1 MRSSILLYILLCIMA
16 ISCHRIA
23 STDKSLED
31 IETLMYSYPDS
42 AYESLKR
49 YDRINLH
56 TKRDFALYRLL
67 LAEGRYK
74 TYHPDTVDIALTD
87 AAEYFK
93 SADENVRAVRTLFC
107 KAEIYRENGE
117 IGKGICVSEEALSL
131 IDTVAEPFQAGRLH
145 YQISELYNAVWN
157 GPQQLFHAE
166 KAMDY
171 FMKADTLDFLTDAR
185 LWYGNSLSQMNR
197 NKEGVN
203 ILEQLL
209 EEVSGNNDTVA
220 VCQVL
225 SYLGN
230 AYMWERDYRNGYS
243 AFRRLQILQADQ
255 MEKRDMQ
262 LLLWSAIES
271 KVPDKEIE
279 AIADLLRLYYGG
291 DSLIEEYFVRKG
303 DYRNAYTLLKNETEE
318 LNDTYV
324 NLLRDTSREYVVMS
338 HQDKLNAADAR
349 VSSMKI
355 IIILTI
361 IIGVISLVLLI
372 VFALFYIQKKN
383 NRIEK
388 LLGRVSRTVSVA
400 KEMRTQ
406 RNLLRQERDGIIE
419 ENKRLSAHSSPATVS
434 DFLHSLIDVL
444 NSHYEAYYSNQEE
457 KGVLLKN
464 MREKIDILREDKDLL
479 NQMEEIINNDTAGL
493 LEDVF
498 ESLKRFGDPQRRLVC
513 FLYLGLS
520 TEAICAIF
528 DITPTNYY
536 NRKSRLMTKLHTSL
550 SKRRNELIELLKN

>member
-1 MRSSILLYILLCIMA
+1 MA